1 MSDDLATL
9 ETQRS
14 KLLEEFLGLGDLR
27 PGSVTAVTRRCGKSS
42 CHCAKHNDPGHDPQ
56 FRLTRR
62 IAGKTVTESFP
73 NPIALRKAQ
82 QEVAEFHRFQ
92 QLSQNL
98 VALNEQICRLRP
110 VARERGGWTEQE
122 KKTAAAIHQEVAR
135 EVNQVLG
142 RVFAQRRKDGRTDL
156 EAVESALRAALHQAG
171 AAALSQV
178 LQFAAPAADE
188 RQLPCPC
195 GHHARYQEIR
205 SKPLLTIVGPVLL
218 SRPYYL
224 CSQCHVGQFPV
235 DVELDIEN
243 TEFSPGVRRMHALVG
258 QQAPFDHGREQM
270 QVLAG
275 LTVTTKS
282 VERIAEAMGSDIA
295 WREQAEIDQ
304 ALQLDLPVL
313 TGAPIPVV
321 YVQMDGTG
329 IPVVK
334 KETVGRP
341 GKRDGQPAHT
351 REVKLGCVFTQTRWD
366 EKGFALRDPDST
378 TYTGAIET
386 AEEFGKR
393 IYREALQR
401 GWSRARKKVVI
412 GDGAEWIWNLVAEHF
427 PGAREIVD
435 LYHARQHLWTVAR
448 QLYPQEEVQQKAWRK
463 VHQKRLLDKGKI
475 EKLVSELHSIAT
487 TNPQL
492 AEKIRTEAVYF
503 ERNAERMRYPRFRR
517 QHLFVGSGVIE
528 AGCKTVVGSRLKQS
542 GMFWTVRGA
551 NAILA
556 LRCSHLNGRFEDYW
570 EQRQEARAA

>member
-1 MSDDLATL
+1 M
-9 ETQRS
+9 
-14 KLLEEFLGLGDLR
+14 
-27 PGSVTAVTRRCGKSS
+27 
-42 CHCAKHNDPGHDPQ
+42 
-56 FRLTRR
+56 
-62 IAGKTVTESFP
+62 
-73 NPIALRKAQ
+73 
-82 QEVAEFHRFQ
+82 
-92 QLSQNL
+92 
-98 VALNEQICRLRP
+98 
-110 VARERGGWTEQE
+110 
-122 KKTAAAIHQEVAR
+122 AR

-351 REVKLGCVFTQTRWD
+351 REVKLGCVFTRTRWD

-448 QLYPQEEVQQKAWRK
+448 QLYPQEEVQQKAWMK